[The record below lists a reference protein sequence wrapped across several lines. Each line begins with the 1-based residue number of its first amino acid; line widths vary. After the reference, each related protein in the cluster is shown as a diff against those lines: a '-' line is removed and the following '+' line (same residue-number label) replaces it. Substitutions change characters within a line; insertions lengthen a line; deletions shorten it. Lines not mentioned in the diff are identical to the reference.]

1 VTANS
6 SVKIMMCRT
15 CYEERLQQ
23 AREEVRIERV
33 KHEATVKDLQ
43 FWRARAKE
51 LEGRLHMYE
60 GTKGKEDPKIG
71 YSGNQSDAGVR
82 DVSPLSTGCE
92 GGVGVDVHCVGDEP

>member
-1 VTANS
+1 M
-6 SVKIMMCRT
+6 K
-15 CYEERLQQ
+15 L
-23 AREEVRIERV
+23 
-33 KHEATVKDLQ
+33 EATVKGLE
-43 FWRARAKE
+43 FWHARAKE
-51 LEGRLHMYE
+51 LKARLHMYE